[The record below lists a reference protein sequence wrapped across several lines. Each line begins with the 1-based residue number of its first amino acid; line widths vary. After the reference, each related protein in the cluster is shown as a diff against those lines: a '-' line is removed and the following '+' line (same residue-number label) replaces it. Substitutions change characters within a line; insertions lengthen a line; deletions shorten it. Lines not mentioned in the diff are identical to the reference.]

1 MKFFGN
7 LFTVVAVVLVG
18 AVNVLATTPT
28 DIVNAFETVTEQS
41 RELRIVT
48 ESINIANF
56 PIQGAKVAQGLTSI
70 GVTVQGF
77 IDAMDPNMP
86 AISDADA
93 TPIVD
98 VLVTFVEVH
107 QALLSVIIGKHG
119 LFERFG
125 VTAPVAGALR
135 GLEGIVDLFAFGL
148 IAVIPTKAPEA
159 QAQFDSLSVTFTQTI
174 NTYSN

>member
-56 PIQGAKVAQGLTSI
+56 PIQGAVRTC
-70 GVTVQGF
+70 
-77 IDAMDPNMP
+77 
-86 AISDADA
+86 
-93 TPIVD
+93 
-98 VLVTFVEVH
+98 
-107 QALLSVIIGKHG
+107 
-119 LFERFG
+119 
-125 VTAPVAGALR
+125 
-135 GLEGIVDLFAFGL
+135 
-148 IAVIPTKAPEA
+148 IPGG
-159 QAQFDSLSVTFTQTI
+159 QV
-174 NTYSN
+174 